1 MFSLRLPIAL
11 KNTLITNPA
20 PSSHHHY
27 SRYQSHR
34 FPSQP
39 MVVTKRGSGTTAAA
53 PIPNT
58 ALEYEDEGRSSSP
71 DEDLLLMPAELKE
84 ELMPKHVALIMD
96 GNRRWAKMRGLPP
109 GGGICSFSAAPE
121 KGGEIVFK
129 LGNKDFHY
137 LLVVY

>member
-58 ALEYEDEGRSSSP
+58 ALEYEAEGRSSSP

-109 GGGICSFSAAPE
+109 VEGYVA
-121 KGGEIVFK
+121 
-129 LGNKDFHY
+129 
-137 LLVVY
+137 LVL